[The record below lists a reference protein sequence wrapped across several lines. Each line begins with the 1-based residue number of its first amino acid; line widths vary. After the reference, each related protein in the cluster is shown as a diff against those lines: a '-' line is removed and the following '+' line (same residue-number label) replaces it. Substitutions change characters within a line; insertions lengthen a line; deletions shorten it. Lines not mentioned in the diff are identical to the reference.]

1 MRRYI
6 FSSAIGTTSLL
17 ITAALLGGCSR
28 PVKKE
33 SPGAPVMVATVTQ
46 ANIPVQIDPPPVG
59 HVTAYSSV
67 TIRPQIGGV
76 IKEIH
81 FQEGQEV
88 KKGDLLFTIDPRPS
102 QAELDAARAALA
114 RDTAQMKNAEIQ
126 FQREQK
132 LFEQKL
138 VSQDEFDTSK
148 AAFDALAGTVAADQ
162 SAVTNAQLNLEF
174 TAIRAPF
181 DGRTGS
187 VQFHEGNV
195 VKAPDDTLLTIN
207 QIHPI
212 YVVFAVPEQY
222 LPEIKKQMSRKTL
235 AVTATIQNLEGL
247 PQQGKLTFVDNTVDT
262 TTGTIELKATFPN
275 QDSTLWPG
283 QFVRVTLTLSEL
295 TNAVVV
301 PSEAIQEGQNGRF
314 VYVTTP
320 DPTNAAARI
329 AENRAV
335 ITGITFQNKTVIT
348 QGLKLGEMVVTDGQ
362 LRLAPGIKVS
372 VKNSAQPAFD
382 PSTNAP

>member
-17 ITAALLGGCSR
+17 ITAALLEGCSR
-28 PVKKE
+28 PVIKD
-33 SPGAPVMVATVTQ
+33 SPGAPVMVTTVTQ

-132 LFEQKL
+132 LFDQKL

-314 VYVTTP
+314 VYVTAP
-320 DPTNAAARI
+320 DPTNATARI

-348 QGLKLGEMVVTDGQ
+348 QGLKPGETVVTDGQ

-372 VKNSAQPAFD
+372 VKNSVQPAFD